1 MRQFKN
7 RAFAFENSGHI
18 IFGHVQAR
26 ELNLAIG
33 KAIRGRALGPPPTF
47 ALLAAASGLTVMSQ
61 FSQPREMQLRDTF
74 RKRRRDRFERLKIIF
89 PILLA
94 GWIPAVLTLIVSYT
108 ILRDT
113 LETRIL
119 RDRQTLIQL
128 VGHLVGHELSRIS
141 SIVEYYQT
149 LPEIARVLSTPDP
162 YPLAQQWVSSAF
174 YSHPQIDGM
183 FMTAPDGRLLASIP
197 TDPEILGKDFDSNHW
212 REQAAASSEAFV
224 SAVHP
229 RLQDKRLA
237 TDIVGVVRAPDRA
250 ILGYVGV
257 SVLVERMGRRLSTIK
272 FADKLL
278 FGVLDQNGNAL
289 FSNDFKPN
297 PNATSLERGTLLKD
311 IRQSPSGHF
320 ERHGNLY
327 SFSPIESTD
336 WVAVVE
342 QPKSLAYK
350 PVRDLLGRMTVLA
363 AWLVVLTA
371 VFAWLGIR
379 FYQRQMESTR
389 RIEREVVFN
398 EKILAN
404 MPSGIAFID
413 PQSRRFLQANDA
425 FAHMAQRFGD
435 LPVGH
440 DITDATFDDVKI
452 APREAI
458 ERVLSFGT
466 PFQLIEQ
473 PLKDKTGMTHFLDI
487 NLLRLQGSNE
497 TTQGVLYL
505 VEDKTRDVK
514 LRQELIGANAAKD
527 QFLAL
532 LSHELRNPLS
542 PVIAMVGELEA
553 TIPDSPTVREALEVI
568 RRNVELEARL
578 IDDLLDITRIAKGK
592 LQLSFETICVHQIL
606 HRAYEIC
613 REDIAVKDLEVEFR
627 LRATDTHVEGDPARL
642 QQVFWNLIKNGV
654 KFTPEKG
661 RITIETLNP
670 TPGKIAILI
679 ADTGMGIE
687 PERIEKIFNA
697 FEQGQT
703 SITRRFGGLGL
714 GLTISKA
721 LIDAHGGK
729 IRVESHGKDQGSI
742 FSLELTTVP
751 SPISGDGDGARKVPR
766 AALEKGADLRRHPRV
781 LVVDDHQDTCT
792 GMKRMLERRGYQI
805 AVAHTAQQAVEK
817 VRTQEFDLLISDIG
831 LPDRSGYELMRE
843 VQSSKP
849 LPGIALSGFGT
860 EQDVNEARAAGF
872 SEHLTKPINF
882 ERLEEAICNL
892 LEPEPTCRS

>member
-1 MRQFKN
+1 ML
-7 RAFAFENSGHI
+7 GH
-18 IFGHVQAR
+18 GQTR
-26 ELNLAIG
+26 ELNLAISQG
-33 KAIRGRALGPPPTF
+33 DQAQALRLPTF
-47 ALLAAASGLTVMSQ
+47 ALPEAASGLTVISQ
-61 FSQPREMQLRDTF
+61 FSQPRDMQLRDTF
-74 RKRRRDRFERLKIIF
+74 KKRKRDRFERLKIIF

-94 GWIPAVLTLIVSYT
+94 GWIPSVLTLIVSYT

-113 LETRIL
+113 METRIL

-141 SIVEYYQT
+141 SIIGYYQT
-149 LPEIARVLSTPDP
+149 LPEVARVLSTPDP
-162 YPLAQQWVSSAF
+162 DPLAQQWVSSAF

-183 FMTAPDGRLLASIP
+183 FMTAPDGRLRASVP
-197 TDPEILGKDFDSNHW
+197 TDPEIIGKDFDSNHW
-212 REQAAASSEAFV
+212 REQAEASNEAFV

-237 TDIVGVVRAPDRA
+237 TDIVGVVRAPDRT

-257 SVLVERMGRRLSTIK
+257 SVLVERMGRRLATIK

-278 FGVLDQNGNAL
+278 FEVLDQNGNSL
-289 FSNDFKPN
+289 FANDFKPN
-297 PNATSLERGTLLKD
+297 PNATSPEGGILLKE
-311 IRQSPSGHF
+311 IRQSQSGHF

-327 SFSPIESTD
+327 SFSPIESTG

-342 QPKSLAYK
+342 QPKNLAYK
-350 PVRDLLGRMTVLA
+350 PVHDLLGRMTVLA

-371 VFAWLGIR
+371 VFAWLGTR

-413 PQSRRFLQANDA
+413 PKSRRFLQANDA
-425 FAHMAQRFGD
+425 FAHMAQRFGNM
-435 LPVGH
+435 PPGH
-440 DITDATFDDVKI
+440 DITEATFDDVKI

-466 PFQLIEQ
+466 PFQLVEQ

-487 NLLRLQGSNE
+487 NLLRLQGSHE
-497 TTQGVLYL
+497 TIQGVLYL

-553 TIPDSPTVREALEVI
+553 TLPDSPAVHEALEVI
-568 RRNVELEARL
+568 RRNVELEAHL

-592 LQLSFETICVHQIL
+592 LQLTFETICVHQIV

-613 REDIAVKDLEVEFR
+613 REDIAAKNLEVEFR
-627 LRATDTHVEGDPARL
+627 LRAADAHVEGDPARL
-642 QQVFWNLIKNGV
+642 QQVFWNLIKNSV

-661 RITIETLNP
+661 RITIKTVNP
-670 TPGKIAILI
+670 APDKIDIRI

-729 IRVESHGKDQGSI
+729 IRVESPGKDQGST
-742 FSLELTTVP
+742 FSLELATVP
-751 SPISGDGDGARKVPR
+751 SPISGDGAGAKKDRR
-766 AALEKGADLRRHPRV
+766 AALEKGADLPRYRRV
-781 LVVDDHQDTCT
+781 LVVDDHEDTCT

-805 AVAHTAQQAVEK
+805 TVAHTAQQAVEK

-843 VQSSKP
+843 VQSSKT

-860 EQDVNEARAAGF
+860 EHDVNQSLAAGF

-882 ERLEEAICNL
+882 ERLEEAICNV
-892 LEPEPTCRS
+892 LEPEPTYRS